1 MTAGVT
7 GRTRRRAGIGARL
20 TPSLDRL
27 GVRHLVVAAVLPVI
41 LLLLLG
47 TMLLVRGS
55 GSPTE
60 IGKVAPDFSLT
71 TLDGESISLA
81 ELRGRPVIVNFWA
94 SWCVPC
100 LEEFPL
106 LAEAH
111 ERHADEGLAVVGVVY
126 QDTSL
131 AARTFLERQGAAWPS
146 APDPDGR
153 AAEAYGILAPPET
166 FLIDRDG
173 RIAARALGQFSAAWL
188 DEKVAAIMER

>member
-7 GRTRRRAGIGARL
+7 GRARRRAGGGRL
-20 TPSLDRL
+20 MPSLDRL

-47 TMLLVRGS
+47 AMLLVRGS

-71 TLDGESISLA
+71 TLDGEPMSLA

-146 APDPDGR
+146 AADPDGR

>member
-1 MTAGVT
+1 MTAEVT
-7 GRTRRRAGIGARL
+7 GGTRHRAGNPRL
-20 TPSLDRL
+20 MPSLDRL

-47 TMLLVRGS
+47 AMLLVRGS

-71 TLDGESISLA
+71 TLDGEPISLA
-81 ELRGRPVIVNFWA
+81 DLRGRPVIVNFWA

-131 AARTFLERQGAAWPS
+131 AARTFLERHGAAWPS
-146 APDPDGR
+146 AADPDGR
-153 AAEAYGILAPPET
+153 AADAYGILAPPET

-173 RIAARALGQFSAAWL
+173 RIAARALGQFTAGWL